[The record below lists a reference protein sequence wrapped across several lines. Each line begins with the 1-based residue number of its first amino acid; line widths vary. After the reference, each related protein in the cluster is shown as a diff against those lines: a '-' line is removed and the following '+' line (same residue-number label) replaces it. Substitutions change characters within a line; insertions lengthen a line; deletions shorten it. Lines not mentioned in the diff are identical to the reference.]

1 MDLVLWCIVPYSYIE
16 NNTPFVE
23 QWIYLLLCFC
33 LSFFSWL
40 LVVCMSQLSPEEPG
54 KAPVS
59 SREHAAF
66 LHMKILRKYIKGGIS
81 CRWVDLVVLNILSS
95 SFFQRRYYL
104 KLILAMK
111 TLNRTYPVP
120 YRISLD
126 NFMTGKLMSHGS
138 TCDCVALRMNIFILH
153 TSLSLFKHS
162 LKLEWYL
169 YYPSFHMH
177 ANQHVSFNIKIFQ
190 LEFLN
195 YITSIL

>member
-1 MDLVLWCIVPYSYIE
+1 MDLVLWCIVPYSYVE
-16 NNTPFVE
+16 NNTSFVE

-66 LHMKILRKYIKGGIS
+66 LHTKILRKYIKGGIS

-126 NFMTGKLMSHGS
+126 DFMTGKLMSHGS
-138 TCDCVALRMNIFILH
+138 TAQYN
-153 TSLSLFKHS
+153 TSLSLFKHI